1 MGVVSVNDY
10 RGYRYNPVNNEKVV
24 IKKKRNW
31 FKSALACCG
40 ILTLFGSVAS
50 IIGSIGRSK
59 GDTNPTNTPDITYD
73 QVIPTYNPTTNE
85 YNDNQYQENSYVEP
99 TPVVTEE
106 PVVYYVE
113 ESTPVPTAEPIKMPA
128 NQGDSVVAVKDVNMR
143 LNTSTSS
150 FKLGNLP
157 KGAVVDRILSIDG
170 FDLVRYYDQ
179 IAFVSNEFTSSDV
192 ADYNQEYYYVEEYND
207 VVRTTD
213 TLHFRLGPSKRETK
227 LFTLEKDEELVV
239 FGKATTYD
247 TGEEWYLVRAR
258 GQIGF
263 VSAKYTR
270 SLKDIVKSMD
280 PNIDE
285 VIIKSFGYASQDAN
299 ITDQYG
305 NSKAYV
311 EKYQLLEI
319 FAETSD
325 SYLVNYNG
333 NVGYISKNCAKKMPG
348 SFVAVDISS
357 QRVYLYIDNDM
368 AFKGKC
374 TTGANKT
381 PTNLGYFEVYERT
394 NSRYF
399 SENAQAR
406 KMWANFDHGNGF
418 HDAPWEPEEK
428 FGSEKYRKNNGSKG
442 CVRLPDSVADVF
454 SKYIKMGTKVLVK
467 K

>member
-10 RGYRYNPVNNEKVV
+10 RGYRYTPINDEKVV

-31 FKSALACCG
+31 LRNLLTGCG
-40 ILTLFGSVAS
+40 ILTLVGSVAS
-50 IIGSIGRSK
+50 ILGNINGSR
-59 GDTNPTNTPDITYD
+59 GDGNTEGSPDITYD
-73 QVIPTYNPTTNE
+73 QVIPTYNPTASE
-85 YNDNQYQENSYVEP
+85 YTDYSNNQNSYVEP
-99 TPVVTEE
+99 EPVVTEE
-106 PVVYYVE
+106 PIVYHVE
-113 ESTPVPTAEPIKMPA
+113 ATPVPTAEPIRMPV
-128 NQGDSVVAVKDVNMR
+128 NQGDSVVAVKEVNMR

-150 FKLGNLP
+150 FKLGSLP
-157 KGAVVDRILSIDG
+157 KGAVVDRLFSIDG

-179 IAFVSNEFTSSDV
+179 IAFVSTEFTSSDV

-270 SLKDIVKSMD
+270 SLRDIVMAMD
-280 PNIDE
+280 PSIDE
-285 VIIKSFGYASQDAN
+285 VTIKAFAYASQDAI

-305 NSKAYV
+305 ASKAYV
-311 EKYQLLEI
+311 DQYQLLEVLY
-319 FAETSD
+319 ETSD

-333 NVGYISKNCAKKMPG
+333 KVGYVSKNSAKKMPG

-454 SKYIKMGTKVLVK
+454 SKYIKVGTKVLVK